1 MEKQRDLRLD
11 VIRSLALFFT
21 VGMHFMDNSG
31 LYVVDITGPWPVAT
45 AMLRMLMAS
54 CVPMFLML
62 SGWLCGRRTL
72 SRRHYLGIVRILEVY
87 LIASLL
93 CLVYRAFIA
102 KEEGIGLR
110 YVLSSILNFYA
121 SGYAWYVM
129 MYLGLFLMMPFLNLA
144 FNSLEDRQQRLIMI
158 LSFFV
163 LSHLPSL
170 MNMRV
175 QLLSV
180 WWTRLYPITYYLTG
194 AYLYT
199 CRPKLSA
206 AKAGGLLALLVPLC
220 VLANRLIYSVHGAAL
235 VGVSY
240 DHAEVYCISV
250 LLFVLLLR
258 VPAERFPA
266 ALGRFFQWVSRLS
279 FGAYLLSWISDG
291 LIYPAFAVRVPGHF
305 FRLPWA
311 IPLTLLSTAIALALS
326 QLTEWLRRPLDR
338 LVQRALRALSLT

>member
-11 VIRSLALFFT
+11 LIRSLALFFT

-31 LYVVDITGPWPVAT
+31 LYVVDITGPVPVAT
-45 AMLRMLMAS
+45 AMLRMLMTS

-62 SGWLCGRRTL
+62 SGWLCNKRTL
-72 SRRHYLGIVRILEVY
+72 SRRHYLGIVRILEIY
-87 LIASLL
+87 LLASLL
-93 CLVYRAFIA
+93 CLAYRAFIA
-102 KEEGIGLR
+102 KEDIGLR
-110 YVLSSILNFYA
+110 YVFGSIINFYA

-144 FNSLEDRQQRLIMI
+144 FHNLEDRRQRLIMI

-163 LSHLPSL
+163 LTHLASV

-194 AYLYT
+194 AFLCT

-220 VLANRLIYSVHGAAL
+220 VVVNRLVYSVHGVSL
-235 VGVSY
+235 EGVSY

-258 VPAERFPA
+258 VPVERFPA
-266 ALGRFFQWVSRLS
+266 LLRRFIQWVSRLS

-291 LIYPAFAVRVPGHF
+291 LIYPVFAVYVPGHF
-305 FRLPWA
+305 YRLRWA
-311 IPLTLLSTAIALALS
+311 IPLTLLSTAIALVLS

-338 LVQRALRALSLT
+338 LVQKALRARSHT